1 MKDNHTRLGILKTL
15 TIQDF
20 EAEGFEVGVFE
31 LEVSTSTPQL
41 LAAGDKRG
49 FIVKEISRHLAHVI
63 QDTQVPS
70 HLWYF
75 ETDSKVVKQIPSFPT
90 VLPFGR

>member
-31 LEVSTSTPQL
+31 LEVTTPTPQL
-41 LAAGDKRG
+41 LATGDKPG
-49 FIVKEISRHLAHVI
+49 FIKKEIARHLAHVI
-63 QDTQVPS
+63 QDTGVPS

-75 ETDSKVVKQIPSFPT
+75 ETDPKVIKQIPSFPV